1 MQAQEPSVV
10 ALPARKKAPPT
21 RPLSRARWWRR
32 NLAYFVFLAPWLL
45 GFLLWT
51 GGPLIASVYLS
62 LTQYDILMP
71 PKWVGFNNY
80 VQLFNDDLF
89 WQALKVTSIYTFFG
103 VPLLMATS
111 LGLAVMLNQKVPGLS
126 VFRTIFYLPTVT
138 TGVAVAL
145 LWVWLLQ
152 PDFGLINNLLWD
164 IFGIRGPQWLYDEK
178 WVLPALIM
186 KSMWGVGG
194 PMLIYL
200 ASLQGIPTH
209 LYEAAELDGATA
221 IRRFWHITLPMIT
234 PVVLFNLIMAII
246 SSFQV
251 FTDAYVM
258 TKGGPNYASYFYV
271 YYLYQNAFQFFRMGF
286 ASAQAWI
293 LFLIIL
299 VFTAI
304 TLRSSTLWV
313 YYEGGQQGG
322 RR

>member
-1 MQAQEPSVV
+1 MATSV
-10 ALPARKKAPPT
+10 
-21 RPLSRARWWRR
+21 SRQRTGPRTTWRWRWGRR
-32 NLAYFVFLAPWLL
+32 HLAYFVFLSPWLV
-45 GFLLWT
+45 GFILWV
-51 GGPLIASVYLS
+51 GGPLLASIYLS
-62 LTQYDILMP
+62 FTQYDIMTP
-71 PKWVGFNNY
+71 PRWVGAGNY
-80 VQLFNDDLF
+80 QQLFADDLF
-89 WQALKVTSIYTFFG
+89 WQALKVTSIYTFIG
-103 VPLLMATS
+103 VPLVVIVS
-111 LGLAVMLNQKVPGLS
+111 LLLALLLNQQVPGLG

-152 PDFGLINNLLWD
+152 PDFGLINNLLWSL
-164 IFGIRGPQWLYDEK
+164 FGIRGPLWLYDEK

-186 KSMWGVGG
+186 KSLWGVGG

-200 ASLQGIPTH
+200 AALQGIPTH
-209 LYEAAELDGATA
+209 LYEAAELDGANGF
-221 IRRFWHITLPMIT
+221 RRFWHVSLPMIT
-234 PVVLFNLIMAII
+234 PVVLFNLVMAII
-246 SSFQV
+246 GSFQV

-313 YYEGGQQGG
+313 YYEGGRQGG
-322 RR
+322 QAG